1 MQTLWTHYYDGRRYV
16 LSYGEWSLANLQD
29 MWLQVSGTVSGTRW
43 ESNWRKDMKI
53 EFIEKIKELGIGAY
67 IIAVAVFFILLMLGW
82 LIYNIFISS
91 KG

>member
-1 MQTLWTHYYDGRRYV
+1 
-16 LSYGEWSLANLQD
+16 
-29 MWLQVSGTVSGTRW
+29 
-43 ESNWRKDMKI
+43 MKI

-67 IIAVAVFFILLMLGW
+67 IIAIGIFFILLMLGW

>member
-1 MQTLWTHYYDGRRYV
+1 
-16 LSYGEWSLANLQD
+16 
-29 MWLQVSGTVSGTRW
+29 
-43 ESNWRKDMKI
+43 MKI

-67 IIAVAVFFILLMLGW
+67 IIAVAVFFILLMIGW